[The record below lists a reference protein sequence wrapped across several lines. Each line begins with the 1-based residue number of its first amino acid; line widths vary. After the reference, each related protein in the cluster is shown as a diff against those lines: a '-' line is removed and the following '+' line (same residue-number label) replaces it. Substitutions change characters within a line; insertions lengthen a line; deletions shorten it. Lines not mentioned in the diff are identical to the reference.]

1 MAGLDLAI
9 EGGSFVTL
17 VGRSGCGKSTILN
30 MIAGLI
36 EPSSGTIAFAD
47 GNPKRPRLDVGYLTQ
62 RGSCSRGATC
72 SRTWQRRSVRGIP
85 RAERERRALE
95 LIALVGL
102 DGAEHRYPRELS
114 GGMARRASLA
124 RMLAADPAILLLDEP
139 FGALD
144 AQLRADLQGELLR
157 LWSGSGKTIVFVT
170 HDIDEALTLADRIV
184 VLQWG
189 EDRIAIDEA
198 VAFPRPRGARRGARG
213 ARRSRRSTTGSSMRS
228 ARIRAP
234 RCGPHERRSLGPAHA
249 ARRAHASS
257 THDRAES
264 PDLALRRS
272 WDLAAW
278 RIRRRPRPGYRSEP
292 VCDLVARPDLGDRRA
307 PVVPFVDHDRGD
319 RRRLRHRCRRGD
331 RAGLRDRTL
340 SGTRRGAR
348 PVPSYRGQSAASR
361 RSRSRPLFLDV
372 VRDRN
377 SG

>member
-1 MAGLDLAI
+1 MTPAIALSGVGKIFIREDGGTVEVLAGLDLAI
-9 EGGSFVTL
+9 DGGSFVTL

-36 EPSSGTIAFAD
+36 EPSTGTIAFAD

-62 RGSCSRGATC
+62 KETLLPWRDVLANVALPLE
-72 SRTWQRRSVRGIP
+72 VRGVP

-189 EDRIAIDEA
+189 GRIAIDEA
-198 VAFPRPRGARRGARG
+198 VTFPRPRGAREVRGAPAFAAFYDRLLDAIG
-213 ARRSRRSTTGSSMRS
+213 ADP
-228 ARIRAP
+228 RA
-234 RCGPHERRSLGPAHA
+234 
-249 ARRAHASS
+249 
-257 THDRAES
+257 
-264 PDLALRRS
+264 ALRT
-272 WDLAAW
+272 A
-278 RIRRRPRPGYRSEP
+278 
-292 VCDLVARPDLGDRRA
+292 
-307 PVVPFVDHDRGD
+307 
-319 RRRLRHRCRRGD
+319 
-331 RAGLRDRTL
+331 
-340 SGTRRGAR
+340 
-348 PVPSYRGQSAASR
+348 
-361 RSRSRPLFLDV
+361 
-372 VRDRN
+372 
-377 SG
+377 